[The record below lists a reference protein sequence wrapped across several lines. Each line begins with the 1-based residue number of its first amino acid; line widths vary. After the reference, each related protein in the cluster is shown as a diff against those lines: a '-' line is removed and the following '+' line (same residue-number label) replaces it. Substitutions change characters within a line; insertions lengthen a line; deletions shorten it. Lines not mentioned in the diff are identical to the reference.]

1 MAILDRDFQ
10 DLRDKVN
17 TLGQRQDEVVIPA
30 LNEIR
35 HVVEKMAFV
44 PIDVYTKN
52 EERRNKEIADLKAQ
66 LAAAQPAIKFFNALN
81 SRWTQILIGG
91 LLVAAVVAIGSQF
104 SKIGIVQ

>member
-1 MAILDRDFQ
+1 MAINDKDFQ

-44 PIDVYTKN
+44 PLDQYAKDKAAY
-52 EERRNKEIADLKAQ
+52 EEWKASVEKELTNAR
-66 LAAAQPAIKFFNALN
+66 PAIKFINALN
-81 SRWTQILIGG
+81 SRWTQVLIGLILAAAVG
-91 LLVAAVVAIGSQF
+91 LVASQF
-104 SKIGIVQ
+104 PKIGLG